1 MTPAPATSRSR
12 SSLAEA
18 LLDHSVLLALSFA
31 LVVLSVVGVGNVIF
45 AAVAGLLLCGI
56 GLFQR
61 SATVDLWVL
70 IPLAAYVVLNF
81 ASALAASGDLLQGY
95 GPLHAL
101 FPIIYVL
108 MGCLPATDLAT
119 LRRLCALWAG
129 MVALLA
135 LAETA
140 FQALAYGSIQRLAG
154 LLVNPNALG
163 IFLAMGWFCLMPEL
177 SAGGLSKGAGDCP
190 SKAAGSPNKRVGGG
204 PSKGACDSPSKEA
217 RSGSS
222 KAADGPNKRVGD
234 GPNKGVG
241 GASNKGADRSPVRA
255 PLLPRLLV
263 PCEPLVLAALA
274 LTLSVGSFIAL
285 IVGMVVCGALMRRR
299 AGIRAALGWM
309 VVALA
314 RIVLASGTG
323 FLLYAAVARTGVVWL
338 CVPVLLYLLAL
349 VLLWGRVA
357 TLLDVNRKL
366 AVALAVAAAAA
377 AIALLFLRP
386 SSAAT
391 FAERIQMMRNALGY
405 LSADPL
411 LGIGPFQWRL
421 ANQHD
426 GDIYFN
432 TWHIHNVPLHIAVEF
447 GFPALIAL
455 LAIVVRFYRKQRDP
469 AKLGSFTAFLAHNL
483 ADTSFFYL
491 GITALAL
498 MSDASPHL
506 RGRPLGVVALRI
518 IFVAGAALFAA
529 TLIASRT

>member
-1 MTPAPATSRSR
+1 MTSASATSRSR
-12 SSLAEA
+12 SSSLAEA

-81 ASALAASGDLLQGY
+81 ASALAASGDPLQGY

-108 MGCLPATDLAT
+108 IGCLPAADLAT

-177 SAGGLSKGAGDCP
+177 GA
-190 SKAAGSPNKRVGGG
+190 SG
-204 PSKGACDSPSKEA
+204 PSKGASDRP
-217 RSGSS
+217 S

-234 GPNKGVG
+234 GSNKGVG

-255 PLLPRLLV
+255 PLLSRLLV
-263 PCEPLVLAALA
+263 PCEPLILAALA

-285 IVGMVVCGALMRRR
+285 IVGMVVCGALMWRR

-323 FLLYAAVARTGVVWL
+323 FLLYAAVARTGVAWL
-338 CVPVLLYLLAL
+338 CASVLLYLLAL

-357 TLLDVNRKL
+357 TLLDANRKL

-447 GFPALIAL
+447 GFPALLAL
-455 LAIVVRFYRKQRDP
+455 LVIAVRVYRKQRDP
-469 AKLGSFTAFLAHNL
+469 AKLGSFAAFLAHNL

>member
-12 SSLAEA
+12 SSSLAEA

-81 ASALAASGDLLQGY
+81 ASALAASGDPLQGY

-163 IFLAMGWFCLMPEL
+163 IFLTMGWFCLMPEL
-177 SAGGLSKGAGDCP
+177 GAGGLSKGAGDCP

-217 RSGSS
+217 RGGSS
-222 KAADGPNKRVGD
+222 KA
-234 GPNKGVG
+234 
-241 GASNKGADRSPVRA
+241 ADRSPVRA
-255 PLLPRLLV
+255 PLLSRLLV
-263 PCEPLVLAALA
+263 PCEPLILAALA

-285 IVGMVVCGALMRRR
+285 IVGMVVCGALMWRR

-323 FLLYAAVARTGVVWL
+323 FLLYAAVARTGVAWL
-338 CVPVLLYLLAL
+338 CAPVLLYLLAL

-357 TLLDVNRKL
+357 ALLDANRKL
-366 AVALAVAAAAA
+366 AAVLAAAAAAA
-377 AIALLFLRP
+377 AIALLLLRP

-391 FAERIQMMRNALGY
+391 FTERIQMMRNAIGY
-405 LSADPL
+405 LLVDPL

-432 TWHIHNVPLHIAVEF
+432 TWHIHNLPLHIAVEF

-455 LAIVVRFYRKQRDP
+455 LTIVVRFYRKQRDP

>member
-12 SSLAEA
+12 SSSLAEA

-108 MGCLPATDLAT
+108 MGCLPAADLAT

-135 LAETA
+135 LVETA

-177 SAGGLSKGAGDCP
+177 GAGGLSKGAGDCP

-217 RSGSS
+217 RGGSS
-222 KAADGPNKRVGD
+222 KA
-234 GPNKGVG
+234 
-241 GASNKGADRSPVRA
+241 ADRSPVRA
-255 PLLPRLLV
+255 PLLSRLLV

-299 AGIRAALGWM
+299 AGARAAFGWM

-314 RIVLASGTG
+314 KMVLASGTG

-357 TLLDVNRKL
+357 TLLDANRKL

-426 GDIYFN
+426 ADIYFN
-432 TWHIHNVPLHIAVEF
+432 TWHIHNVPLHVAVEF

>member
-12 SSLAEA
+12 SSSLAEA

-70 IPLAAYVVLNF
+70 IPLVAYVALNF
-81 ASALAASGDLLQGY
+81 ASALAASGDPLQGY

-108 MGCLPATDLAT
+108 MGCLPAADLAT

-177 SAGGLSKGAGDCP
+177 GAGGLSKGAGDCP

-217 RSGSS
+217 SDCPS
-222 KAADGPNKRVGD
+222 KA
-234 GPNKGVG
+234 
-241 GASNKGADRSPVRA
+241 ADRSPVRA
-255 PLLPRLLV
+255 PLLSRLLV
-263 PCEPLVLAALA
+263 PCEPLILAALA

-285 IVGMVVCGALMRRR
+285 IVGMVVCGVLMRRR
-299 AGIRAALGWM
+299 VDARAAFGLM

-314 RIVLASGTG
+314 KMVLASGTG

-357 TLLDVNRKL
+357 TLLDANRKL

>member
-1 MTPAPATSRSR
+1 MTPAPATSHSRS

-81 ASALAASGDLLQGY
+81 ASALAASGDPLQGY

-108 MGCLPATDLAT
+108 MGCLPAADLAT

-177 SAGGLSKGAGDCP
+177 GASGPSKGAGDCP
-190 SKAAGSPNKRVGGG
+190 
-204 PSKGACDSPSKEA
+204 
-217 RSGSS
+217 S

-263 PCEPLVLAALA
+263 PCEPLILAALA

-285 IVGMVVCGALMRRR
+285 IVGMVVCGALMWRR
-299 AGIRAALGWM
+299 AGARAAFGLM

-314 RIVLASGTG
+314 KMVLASGTG

-357 TLLDVNRKL
+357 TLLDANRKL

-455 LAIVVRFYRKQRDP
+455 LAIAVRFYRKQRDP

-506 RGRPLGVVALRI
+506 RGRPLGAVALRI
-518 IFVAGAALFAA
+518 IFIAGAALFAA